1 MSIPPIA
8 ILGAGPSGLLL
19 ARLLHLHRIPHTVFE
34 RDAHRSDIGQGGT
47 LDVHAET
54 GQLALKKAGLL
65 EAFKAKARYDAQRM
79 VIFNK
84 EGEAA
89 LTLDGTDGE
98 GRPEIDRRDLRGLLL
113 DSVREESIVW
123 GAKVAAVRRSPVDQ
137 SMEVEL
143 VDGRVHRGFGL
154 VVGADGTWTKA
165 RELVTKAKP
174 VYSGYHYIT
183 AMIPKTSPY
192 HTKATSL
199 VGAGGIMATG
209 SRRQIAAQRMTDD
222 SYSVAIGLA
231 LPENWSRQTANAEL
245 LKNTSTF
252 KDWAMTEKFS
262 GWSTRVT
269 DLIKNSEGA
278 CRAWPLYAM
287 PVESLS
293 WETVPGVAL
302 IGDAAHVST
311 PFAGE
316 GVNCSL
322 HDALQLAEQI
332 VKHGLD
338 DLTSAVSEYEK
349 FMFPRAIAMI
359 TESQAN
365 GEMLFAEDA
374 PRGFVEVFSAFAN
387 AEKQG

>member
-1 MSIPPIA
+1 MSTPPIA

-19 ARLLHLHRIPHTVFE
+19 ARLLHLNKIPYTVFE

-84 EGEAA
+84 DGEAA

-113 DSVREESIVW
+113 DSVPEESIVW
-123 GAKVAAVRRSPVDQ
+123 DAKVAAVKRSSDDQ

-143 VDGRVHRGFGL
+143 VDGRVHRGFRL

-165 RELVTKAKP
+165 RELVTKANP

-183 AMIPKTSPY
+183 AMIPKTSAY
-192 HTKATSL
+192 HATATSL

-231 LPENWSRQTANAEL
+231 LPEDWSRDPVNAEL
-245 LKNTSTF
+245 LNSTSAF
-252 KDWAMTEKFS
+252 KEWVMGEKFS
-262 GWSTRVT
+262 GWSTKVT
-269 DLIKNSEGA
+269 DLIKNTESP

-287 PVESLS
+287 PVDSLA
-293 WETVPGVAL
+293 WETAPGVAL

-322 HDALQLAEQI
+322 HDALQLAEEI
-332 VKHGLD
+332 VKHGID

-349 FMFPRAIAMI
+349 LMFPRAIAMI

-365 GEMLFAEDA
+365 GEMLFADDA

-387 AEKQG
+387 AEKSE